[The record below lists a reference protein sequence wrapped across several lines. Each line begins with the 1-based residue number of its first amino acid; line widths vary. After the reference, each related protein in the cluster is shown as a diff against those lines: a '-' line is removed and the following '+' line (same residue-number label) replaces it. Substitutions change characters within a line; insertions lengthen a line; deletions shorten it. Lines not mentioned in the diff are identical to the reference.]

1 MWKRHLFY
9 LVLLLTQQFL
19 HLNGQGCIP
28 GYIYRADLQICYKHV
43 VATGTADYARSQCLP
58 NGDLISVTSAAI
70 HNFIATNFT
79 ASNNV
84 WIGLFYNGTHWT
96 W

>member
-1 MWKRHLFY
+1 MRKRHLFY

-28 GYIYRADLQICYKHV
+28 GYTFHATLDICYKYV
-43 VATGTADYARSQCLP
+43 VATATADNARTQCLS
-58 NGDLISVTSAAI
+58 NGDLISVTSADI
-70 HNFIATNFT
+70 HNFIVTTLA
-79 ASNNV
+79 ASNTV
-84 WIGLFYNGTHWT
+84 WIGLFYDGTHWT